1 VPPEEDVGEFISTR
15 TGNPVIL
22 VARMVR
28 ACRGRPVARY
38 RYMSEVSEEV
48 RGLIKGLTEANPDQR
63 LSVTQLCQSAYIAE
77 APGLIGN
84 PFSQPPDAVVAILK
98 DPSDV

>member
-1 VPPEEDVGEFISTR
+1 
-15 TGNPVIL
+15 
-22 VARMVR
+22 
-28 ACRGRPVARY
+28 
-38 RYMSEVSEEV
+38 MSEVSEEV